1 MKEKLTRKDAQ
12 EKDVKAQCDKLAN
25 AIARANAT
33 SQKEARDKVFDR
45 ILDTS
50 TVHHDGFRLDKGVK
64 R

>member
-12 EKDVKAQCDKLAN
+12 GKDVKAQCDKLAN
-25 AIARANAT
+25 AIASANAT
-33 SQKEARDKVFDR
+33 SQREAKNKEFDR

-64 R
+64 K